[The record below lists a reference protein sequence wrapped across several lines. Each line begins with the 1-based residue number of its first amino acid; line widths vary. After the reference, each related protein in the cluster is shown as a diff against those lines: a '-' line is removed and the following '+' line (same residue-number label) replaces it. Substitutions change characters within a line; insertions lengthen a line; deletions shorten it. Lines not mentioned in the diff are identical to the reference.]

1 MIGAI
6 AGDII
11 GSCYERRG
19 VKTTDFPLFLSGA
32 SWFTDDTV
40 LTVAVA
46 ARLLGHGDYT
56 DLFHSYYEA
65 FPHAGYGVFFRQWAK
80 NKSRVPY
87 GSWGNGSAMRVSPIA
102 WSETEI
108 TAVTTEAE
116 RSAVVTHDH
125 PDGIRGAQAIAVAIL
140 LARKCVPKD
149 AIRQQIEGSFGY
161 DLDRSLASI
170 RKAYRF
176 DVSCQGSVPESIL
189 AFLESTDDESAV
201 RNAVSL
207 GGDADTMAC
216 MAGGIA
222 EAFYGGVP
230 PMIERRALGLLDP
243 RLRHVVDEFR
253 NRFMGSIEAGS

>member
-19 VKTTDFPLFLSGA
+19 VKTTVFPLFLTGVSR
-32 SWFTDDTV
+32 FTDDTV
-40 LTVAVA
+40 LTIAVA

-56 DLFHSYYEA
+56 DLFHQYYEA
-65 FPHAGYGVFFRQWAK
+65 FPHAGYGGYFRQWAK

-102 WSETEI
+102 WAGTEI
-108 TAVTTEAE
+108 ASVAVEAE
-116 RSAVVTHDH
+116 RSAAVTHNH
-125 PDGIRGAQAIAVAIL
+125 PEGIRGAQAIAVAIL
-140 LARKCVPKD
+140 LARQQATKA
-149 AIRQQIEGSFGY
+149 AIRQAIEGSFGY
-161 DLDRSLASI
+161 DLGRPLASI
-170 RKAYRF
+170 RKTYRF

-189 AFLESTDDESAV
+189 AFLESTDYESAV

-243 RLRHVVDEFR
+243 RLRQVVDEFR
-253 NRFMGSIEAGS
+253 DRFMESLEAGS

>member
-6 AGDII
+6 AGDVI
-11 GSCYERRG
+11 GSCFEHRG

-32 SWFTDDTV
+32 SRFTDDTV
-40 LTVAVA
+40 LTIAVA
-46 ARLLGHGDYT
+46 ARQLGHGDYT

-65 FPHAGYGVFFRQWAK
+65 FPQAGYGRFFRQWAK

-102 WSETEI
+102 WAETEI
-108 TAVTTEAE
+108 AEVKAEAE
-116 RSAVVTHDH
+116 RSAIVTHDH
-125 PDGIRGAQAIAVAIL
+125 PEGVRGAQAIAVAIL
-140 LARKCVPKD
+140 LARQRATKD
-149 AIRQQIEGSFGY
+149 AIRQRIEESFGY
-161 DLDRSLASI
+161 DLGRSLASL

-189 AFLESTDDESAV
+189 AFLESTDYESAV

-230 PMIERRALGLLDP
+230 PMIERRVLGLLDP
-243 RLRHVVDEFR
+243 RLRQVVDEFR
-253 NRFMGSIEAGS
+253 HRFMGSLEAGS